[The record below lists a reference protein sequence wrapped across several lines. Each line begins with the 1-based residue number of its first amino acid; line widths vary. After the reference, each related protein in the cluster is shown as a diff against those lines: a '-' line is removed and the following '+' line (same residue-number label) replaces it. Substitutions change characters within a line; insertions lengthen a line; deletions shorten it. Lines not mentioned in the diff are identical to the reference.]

1 MQSVDIVVITVAL
14 LAVVVAVL
22 IALTGGMGHDE
33 IGSGGLDLASPPGD
47 APAASGAAVRDEE
60 IRQMVEARNARRA
73 ARGQAPVDADAEV
86 ARLQAE
92 LAPAPGADAALRE
105 EVRQL
110 VEARNARLVARGEA
124 PLDVEAETE
133 RRLRSLGG

>member
-1 MQSVDIVVITVAL
+1 MDIVVITVAL
-14 LAVVVAVL
+14 LAIVVAVL
-22 IALTGGMGHDE
+22 IALTGGLGHDE
-33 IGSGGLDLASPPGD
+33 IGSGGLDLTGPVDD
-47 APAASGAAVRDEE
+47 APRASGAAVRDEE

-73 ARGQAPVDADAEV
+73 ARGQPPVDVDDEV

-92 LAPAPGADAALRE
+92 LAPAPAADAALRE

-110 VEARNARLVARGEA
+110 VEARNARLGARGEA

-133 RRLRSLGG
+133 RRLRGLGG